1 MRALDPIIV
10 APDCPTGALTD
21 PIAERA
27 VMALLASVLDD
38 YLVDRRRI
46 LMTGFSLGGRGV
58 LFMASRHADLFA
70 QPVPVAA
77 LNGDE
82 PIDRLGTIPT
92 DINHS
97 REDAAVLFRAG

>member
-1 MRALDPIIV
+1 MRDLDPIIV
-10 APDCPTGALTD
+10 APDCLAGAWTD

-27 VMALLASVLDD
+27 VMTLLASVLGDD
-38 YLVDRRRI
+38 AVDRCRI
-46 LMTGFSLGGRGV
+46 LKGFSPRGRAAW
-58 LFMASRHADLFA
+58 FMASRHADLFA

-92 DINHS
+92 DINRS